1 MVLESTMIC
10 VDNSDYMR
18 NGDFIPTR
26 MQAQQE
32 AINLVCHSKT
42 RSNPE
47 NNVGLISL
55 ANRVEV
61 LTTLTTDVGKI
72 LAKLHQVQPSGDIN
86 FLTGMRIA
94 HLALKHRQGKN
105 HKMRIVAFVGSPV
118 EHDEKEAVKVAKRLK
133 KEKVNVDI
141 VSFGED
147 AVNAP
152 VLATFINTINGKD
165 GNSSHLVTIPPGP
178 HLSDALISSPV
189 IQGEDGTGGAGL
201 GGSGF
206 EFGVDPNEDPELA
219 LALRVSMEE
228 QRQRQQ
234 EDARRSQTT
243 SEAPAPPAAPPSSH
257 EVTSDEAMLERALA
271 MSIEESTAGVSAS
284 SQQEPDFNAM
294 TEEEQIEFA
303 LKMSMQ
309 DAVAAQSSSSK
320 ETETKKEEPST
331 AKAKDEEMEVD
342 YTNVTDT
349 DFLKS
354 VLEQLP
360 GVDTQNADVQNVIK
374 SSAKEDQ
381 KDKEKDK
388 DKKDAKK

>member
-26 MQAQQE
+26 MQAQQD

-55 ANRVEV
+55 ADRVEV

-147 AVNAP
+147 AVNATI
-152 VLATFINTINGKD
+152 LASFVNTINGKD
-165 GNSSHLVTIPPGP
+165 GTSSHLVTIPPGP

-234 EDARRSQTT
+234 EESRRTQTST
-243 SEAPAPPAAPPSSH
+243 DTPASAGPPTSH
-257 EVTSDEAMLERALA
+257 EVSSDEAMLERALA
-271 MSIEESTAGVSAS
+271 MSIEDSSSTTATSS
-284 SQQEPDFNAM
+284 SQQEPDFSAM
-294 TEEEQIEFA
+294 TEDEQIAFA
-303 LKMSMQ
+303 LRMSMQ
-309 DAVAAQSSSSK
+309 DAVAAQSSTTKENEPKEAESSEIKPK
-320 ETETKKEEPST
+320 E
-331 AKAKDEEMEVD
+331 EEMEID
-342 YTNVTDT
+342 YSNVTDT

-360 GVDTQNADVQNVIK
+360 GVENQSGENAPK
-374 SSAKEDQ
+374 SNARDDQ
-381 KDKEKDK
+381 TKDK
-388 DKKDAKK
+388 DKNKEDKK